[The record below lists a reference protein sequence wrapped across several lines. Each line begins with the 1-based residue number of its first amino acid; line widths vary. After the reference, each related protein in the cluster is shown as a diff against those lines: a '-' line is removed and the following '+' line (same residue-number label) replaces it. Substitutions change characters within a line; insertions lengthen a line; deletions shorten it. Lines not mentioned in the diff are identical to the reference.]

1 MATSVRTGRRIVRTV
16 GPGVSST
23 YSNGRTL
30 INRTRLAAET
40 SPIRF
45 VIGHGLLTPPD
56 EIQRRVPKNTYVIFL
71 SKPGQLLSAR
81 EGYQLYIKSLLY
93 IRYALMGQ
101 IRSSQIDPYRL
112 SKWTS
117 HVYGPNEKYPN
128 LMLKLFDSNPQSIL
142 SQISGMTK
150 LETGKRQYYGQ
161 SVMLS
166 QLMIRGGPGV
176 YIVAA
181 CRASAERAPHAARVF
196 EANVHPNRSRIT
208 VRSGSRVSIVNRRGT
223 QQRMR
228 LPSNAPPLNLSV
240 AESERTQKRLAAH
253 KRTGSPNNRQGK
265 KLVSFSFNPGST
277 NTGLK
282 KNGKRIFQRSNGVY
296 FIMNGHTLTMVSS
309 NVVNAAK
316 RLATRRR
323 SPGTPAR

>member
-1 MATSVRTGRRIVRTV
+1 MATSARRIVRTV
-16 GPGVSST
+16 GFGVSSS

-30 INRTRLAAET
+30 INRARIAAET

-45 VIGHGLLTPPD
+45 VIGHGLLEPD
-56 EIQRRVPKNTYVIFL
+56 VEERRVPKNTYVIFL
-71 SKPGQLLSAR
+71 SKPGQLLSVR
-81 EGYQLYIKSLLY
+81 EAYQLYTKSLLY
-93 IRYALMGQ
+93 IRSALMGR

-150 LETGKRQYYGQ
+150 LEIGKRQYYGQ
-161 SVMLS
+161 HVMLN
-166 QLMIRGGPGV
+166 QLMIRGGPGI

-181 CRASAERAPHAARVF
+181 CRASAERAPRAAQVF

-208 VRSGSRVSIVNRRGT
+208 VRSGSRVNIVNKRGT
-223 QQRMR
+223 QQRLR
-228 LPSNAPPLNLSV
+228 LPSNAPSLNLSV
-240 AESERTQKRLAAH
+240 AELERAQKRRAAH
-253 KRTGSPNNRQGK
+253 KRSGSKLPNSLPAKN
-265 KLVSFSFNPGST
+265 VYFSFNPGST

-296 FIMNGHTLTMVSS
+296 FIMNGRLLTIVSS
-309 NVVNAAK
+309 NVVNAAR

-323 SPGTPAR
+323 SR